1 MSTPALIISGTD
13 TGVGKTVVAAA
24 LARALRGRG
33 CDVVAIKPI
42 ESGCAGEHA
51 KDDEDGVRLAEAT
64 GQTDPKEAL
73 VRLAKPVAPPLAA
86 DEAGV
91 TLHFDAIVGRIRAVA
106 GNHELALVEG
116 AGGLLSPLT
125 WDHTAVDLSI
135 ALSAPIILV
144 ASDSLGTLSQTRL
157 AWEHCRHSGR
167 SVAAVVLSAPAVAD
181 ESTGTNGALL
191 SRLGLGPIHTLPR
204 VDSFEA
210 GAKAMDALAEALW
223 S

>member
-1 MSTPALIISGTD
+1 MSTPTLIISGTN

-24 LARALRGRG
+24 LARALCERG

-42 ESGCAGEHA
+42 ESGCTGEHPA
-51 KDDEDGVRLAEAT
+51 DDEDGVRLADAT

-73 VRLAKPVAPPLAA
+73 VRLAKPVAPLLAA

-91 TLHFDAIVGRIRAVA
+91 TLNFEAIIRRVQVVA
-106 GNHELALVEG
+106 SDHQLALVEG

-125 WDHTAVDLSI
+125 WDHTALDLSI

-157 AWEHCRHSGR
+157 AWEHCRQTGR
-167 SVAAVVLSAPAVAD
+167 DVAAVVLSAPAIAD
-181 ESTGTNGALL
+181 ESTGTNAAIL
-191 SRLGLGPIHTLPR
+191 SRLGVGPMHTVPR
-204 VDSFEA
+204 LNTVEA
-210 GAKAMDALAEALW
+210 GVRALGSLAQELW